1 MDVGLFR
8 GWTTVCVAL
17 FGCSQTLCPFFRN
30 RYSDAPALST
40 DNDGTF
46 SGAGTSTLSGLA
58 DPASPDINDAGE
70 QWDDEAMAATL
81 TKKVT
86 VPVATASSTAELMDM
101 KALDLK
107 RNEKGDIA
115 EKLRVEETK
124 AQLAAAREGM
134 EREARRIKEEKE
146 KKEQGGADS
155 AKPRFGNAAAGMTGA
170 GGGTGAKWVPV
181 HMRSGGAGVMPSRLV
196 GGGAGKLDTQDENL
210 FPDLAAAAAITE
222 QQKNQQP
229 AFKIHKKTPVGGG
242 ATWGAKLKKA
252 NEARKEESAAQEG
265 EPATPASPSAPEVE
279 PPKDEAVVVEQEV
292 PAAETAAPESTYQ
305 ETAEDSAAAAAKAA
319 VKPKKKKKK
328 DLSTFKPSD

>member
-1 MDVGLFR
+1 MDDGL
-8 GWTTVCVAL
+8 
-17 FGCSQTLCPFFRN
+17 GCPSMLTNSLYFFWN
-30 RYSDAPALST
+30 LYSDAPALST
-40 DNDGTF
+40 DNDGAF
-46 SGAGTSTLSGLA
+46 SGTGASTLSGLA

-70 QWDDEAMAATL
+70 QWDDEALAATL
-81 TKKVT
+81 TKKVS
-86 VPVATASSTAELMDM
+86 VPVATASSTAELLDM

-134 EREARRIKEEKE
+134 EREAQRIKEEKE
-146 KKEQGGADS
+146 KKEQGGAES
-155 AKPRFGNAAAGMTGA
+155 SKPRFGTAAAGMTGA
-170 GGGTGAKWVPV
+170 GGGMGTKWVPP
-181 HMRSGGAGVMPSRLV
+181 HMRGGGTGLLPTRLV
-196 GGGAGKLDTQDENL
+196 GGGVGGKLDTQDENL

-229 AFKIHKKTPVGGG
+229 AFKIPKKTPVGGG
-242 ATWGAKLKKA
+242 ATWGAKMKKA
-252 NEARKEESAAQEG
+252 NEARKEENAAQEV

-279 PPKDEAVVVEQEV
+279 PPKEEDEASVVEQEA
-292 PAAETAAPESTYQ
+292 PAAETAAPESSDQ
-305 ETAEDSAAAAAKAA
+305 ETAEGSTAAAAKAA